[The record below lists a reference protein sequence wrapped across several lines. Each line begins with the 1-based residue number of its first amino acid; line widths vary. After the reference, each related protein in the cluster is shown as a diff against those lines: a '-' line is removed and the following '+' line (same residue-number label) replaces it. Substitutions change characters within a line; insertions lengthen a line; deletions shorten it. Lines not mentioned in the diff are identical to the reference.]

1 MDQAVAPSPFGQLL
15 PMILIQLIFV
25 AAAWW
30 IAPKMGK
37 NRWLLA
43 ALCAIPLFGM
53 FVGMLLP
60 LIALGSVLDKLN
72 KLSPSDRSP

>member
-1 MDQAVAPSPFGQLL
+1 MDQAVEPNIFIQLA
-15 PMILIQLIFV
+15 PMILLQLIFA

-43 ALCAIPLFGM
+43 ALCAIPLLGM

-72 KLSPSDRSP
+72 KLSPES

>member
-1 MDQAVAPSPFGQLL
+1 MDQTVEPNILLELAPMMFL
-15 PMILIQLIFV
+15 QLIF
-25 AAAWW
+25 AIAAWW

-43 ALCAIPLFGM
+43 AICAVPLLGV

-72 KLSPSDRSP
+72 KLSPGS